1 MSKVYIHLWIWL
13 NLRGLRSPIPKR
25 LQSWNAH
32 RQPSGRT
39 VTLSSP
45 PWKILLN
52 RQISGFFFSP
62 KTCKIIIHK
71 SKNCRWNIW
80 YRAKNICI
88 CMNNFFLTLHL
99 GVLALSRQS
108 LKNITAWLT
117 FDNVTQIWET
127 NWPRHSFSEPLCN
140 NGMLISPLQLHLD
153 LAPHNEWINFSIAFF
168 SLFLWLNYTHFPRCA
183 RFQNHFLSSRASS
196 SWMSPQDS
204 EAVSVL
210 DPCSTWL
217 VTL

>member
-1 MSKVYIHLWIWL
+1 MKTVGEIFGIELKTSASLWI
-13 NLRGLRSPIPKR
+13 I
-25 LQSWNAH
+25 
-32 RQPSGRT
+32 
-39 VTLSSP
+39 
-45 PWKILLN
+45 
-52 RQISGFFFSP
+52 
-62 KTCKIIIHK
+62 
-71 SKNCRWNIW
+71 
-80 YRAKNICI
+80 
-88 CMNNFFLTLHL
+88 FFLTLHL
-99 GVLALSRQS
+99 GVLALSRHS

>member
-1 MSKVYIHLWIWL
+1 ML
-13 NLRGLRSPIPKR
+13 
-25 LQSWNAH
+25 H
-32 RQPSGRT
+32 RFR
-39 VTLSSP
+39 
-45 PWKILLN
+45 
-52 RQISGFFFSP
+52 
-62 KTCKIIIHK
+62 
-71 SKNCRWNIW
+71 
-80 YRAKNICI
+80 
-88 CMNNFFLTLHL
+88 
-99 GVLALSRQS
+99 
-108 LKNITAWLT
+108 
-117 FDNVTQIWET
+117 ET

-210 DPCSTWL
+210 DPSGTWL
-217 VTL
+217 VTLWEKGWFTGPTGGGGRGRLTERERGFHGSRGRWQLSSTRFNLFFFHLFCTHGTPPVKPTQYSIWR

>member
-1 MSKVYIHLWIWL
+1 MPTD
-13 NLRGLRSPIPKR
+13 SPVAGH
-25 LQSWNAH
+25 S
-32 RQPSGRT
+32 PSPLHPEKSYLTGKS
-39 VTLSSP
+39 V
-45 PWKILLN
+45 
-52 RQISGFFFSP
+52 GFFFSP

-71 SKNCRWNIW
+71 SENCRWNIW